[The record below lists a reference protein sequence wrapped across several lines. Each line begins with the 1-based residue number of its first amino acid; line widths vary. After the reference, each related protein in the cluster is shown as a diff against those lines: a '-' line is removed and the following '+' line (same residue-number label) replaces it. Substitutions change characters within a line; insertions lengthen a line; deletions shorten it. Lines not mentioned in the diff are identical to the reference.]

1 MRRAKSRTRRFA
13 RAWDDL
19 RGRSGRRIVG
29 LVRDQVAIA
38 RAGAELA
45 RSVASGEIERSA
57 ARARMADVEHEGD
70 EARAELVRV
79 LRRVLATP
87 IDREDLFRLSRS
99 IDDVLDHLRD
109 HVREI
114 DLFGPE
120 DLRFAAEPLQAVID
134 GLDELEGAVLKMIDA
149 PASVTEAV
157 LATRKACSR
166 VRQLYQARL
175 AVLFAG
181 PLDMDTLRR
190 RELLSRLDAVGRR
203 LGEAAD
209 ALADAMLKRS
219 H

>member
-1 MRRAKSRTRRFA
+1 MGGRARRFT

-19 RGRSGRRIVG
+19 RGRSGRRVVD
-29 LVRDQVAIA
+29 LVRSQVAVA
-38 RAGAELA
+38 RAGAVLA
-45 RSVASGEIERSA
+45 RSTASGTIERSA
-57 ARARMADVEHEGD
+57 ARTQMAQVEHEGD
-70 EARAELVRV
+70 AARAELVRV
-79 LRRVLATP
+79 LRRMLATP

-99 IDDVLDHLRD
+99 VDDVLDHLRD
-109 HVREI
+109 YVREA

-120 DLRFAAEPLQAVID
+120 DLVFAVEPLQAVID
-134 GLDELEGAVLKMIDA
+134 GLDELEDAVLKMIDD
-149 PASVTEAV
+149 PGSVTVAV

-166 VRQLYQARL
+166 VRQLYQTRL
-175 AVLFAG
+175 TELFAG
-181 PLDMDTLRR
+181 PLEMDTLRG

>member
-1 MRRAKSRTRRFA
+1 MSGADGRARRFA

-19 RGRSGRRIVG
+19 RGRSGRRVVD
-29 LVRDQVAIA
+29 LVRGQVAVA
-38 RAGAELA
+38 RAGAVLA
-45 RSVASGEIERSA
+45 RSTASGAVGRSA
-57 ARARMADVEHEGD
+57 ARAQMAEVEHEGD
-70 EARAELVRV
+70 AARAELVRV

-99 IDDVLDHLRD
+99 VDDVLDHLRD
-109 HVREI
+109 YVRET

-120 DLRFAAEPLQAVID
+120 DLGFAVEPLQAVID
-134 GLDELEGAVLKMIDA
+134 GLDELENAVLKMIDD
-149 PASVTEAV
+149 PGSVTVAV
-157 LATRKACSR
+157 LSTRKSCSR
-166 VRQLYQARL
+166 VRQLYQIRL
-175 AVLFAG
+175 TELFTG
-181 PLDMDTLRR
+181 PLEMDTLRR

>member
-1 MRRAKSRTRRFA
+1 MSGADGRARRFA

-19 RGRSGRRIVG
+19 RGRSGRRVVD
-29 LVRDQVAIA
+29 LVRGQVDVA
-38 RAGAELA
+38 RAGAVLA
-45 RSVASGEIERSA
+45 RSTASGAVGRSA
-57 ARARMADVEHEGD
+57 ARAQMAEVEHEGD
-70 EARAELVRV
+70 AARAELVRV

-99 IDDVLDHLRD
+99 VDDVLDHLRD
-109 HVREI
+109 YVRET

-120 DLRFAAEPLQAVID
+120 DLGFAVEPLQAVID
-134 GLDELEGAVLKMIDA
+134 GLDELENAVLKMIDD
-149 PASVTEAV
+149 PGSVTVAV
-157 LATRKACSR
+157 LATRKSCSR
-166 VRQLYQARL
+166 VRQLYQTRL
-175 AVLFAG
+175 TELFAG
-181 PLDMDTLRR
+181 PLEMDTLRR

>member
-1 MRRAKSRTRRFA
+1 MSGDRGLRRFG

-19 RGRSGRRIVG
+19 RGRSGRRIVD
-29 LVRDQVAIA
+29 LVRGQIAVA

-45 RSVASGEIERSA
+45 RSTALGRIDRSA
-57 ARARMADVEHEGD
+57 ARVEMAELEHEGD
-70 EARAELVRV
+70 AERAELVRV
-79 LRRVLATP
+79 LRRVLTTP

-109 HVREI
+109 YVRET
-114 DLFGPE
+114 DLFGPD
-120 DLRFAAEPLQAVID
+120 DLGFAVEPLRALID
-134 GLDELEGAVLKMIDA
+134 GLDELEVAVAKMIDD
-149 PASVTEAV
+149 PGSVTRAV
-157 LATRKACSR
+157 LATRKAGSR

-175 AVLFAG
+175 AELYAG
-181 PLDMDTLRR
+181 PLEMDTLRK